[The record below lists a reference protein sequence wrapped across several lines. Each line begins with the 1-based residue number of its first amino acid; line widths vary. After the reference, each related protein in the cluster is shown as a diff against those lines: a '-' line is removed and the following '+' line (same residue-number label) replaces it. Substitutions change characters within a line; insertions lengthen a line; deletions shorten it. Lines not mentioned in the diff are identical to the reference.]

1 MQTEIKSVFELS
13 KVVMECVD
21 SKETNLFLFVNDWD
35 EASKYLLTNLPRYQ
49 GAKSL
54 YVINVF
60 EIPNAL
66 TVMKSIIKDFRETV
80 STKAIQ
86 NYTKI
91 PMMVR
96 LNGCFPTTVD
106 YMGSIWAELGL

>member
-1 MQTEIKSVFELS
+1 MQTEIKSVLELS

-35 EASKYLLTNLPRYQ
+35 QVSRYLKSNLQRYQ

-54 YVINVF
+54 YVIDIF

-66 TVMKSIIKDFRETV
+66 TVLKSLIKDYRETV